1 MPKPSLSP
9 STQPP
14 LNTFYVPIGQHIKE
28 RLHRIGM
35 SKAEMARRLNMSAAN
50 VHKIFHR
57 DTIDI
62 TLLCKISQLLNYDF
76 LRLYRIKVAEA
87 RVHPTTGA
95 PVVYCSDA
103 IDDLARRMDLI
114 AEILHNLTLE
124 DMHQPAERLEAR
136 LAVAKGL
143 LDNSK

>member
-1 MPKPSLSP
+1 
-9 STQPP
+9 
-14 LNTFYVPIGQHIKE
+14 
-28 RLHRIGM
+28 M

-50 VHKIFHR
+50 VHKIFRR

-76 LRLYRIKVAEA
+76 LRLYRIKLSESRADK
-87 RVHPTTGA
+87 TTGA
-95 PVVYCSDA
+95 PVAYCSDA
-103 IDDLARRMDLI
+103 IDDLTRRMELI
-114 AEILHNLTLE
+114 SEVLHNLTLE